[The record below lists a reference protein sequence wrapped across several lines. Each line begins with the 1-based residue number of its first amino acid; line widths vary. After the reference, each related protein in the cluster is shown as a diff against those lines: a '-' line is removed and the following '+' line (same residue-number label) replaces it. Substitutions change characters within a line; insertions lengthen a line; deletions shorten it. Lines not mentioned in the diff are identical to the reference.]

1 MEVKTNGLIQDFL
14 TINLV
19 KSYISYTGKRN
30 DPSSSGLI
38 ADNGLDHTNINPF
51 FSIYPKKRV
60 QQLLRQRQK
69 KKKSRNYS
77 YVVK

>member
-1 MEVKTNGLIQDFL
+1 M
-14 TINLV
+14 

-69 KKKSRNYS
+69 KIKKNQGTICTLLNRNDVHIS
-77 YVVK
+77 N

>member
-69 KKKSRNYS
+69 
-77 YVVK
+77 

>member
-1 MEVKTNGLIQDFL
+1 M
-14 TINLV
+14 

-38 ADNGLDHTNINPF
+38 ADNGSDHTNINPF

-69 KKKSRNYS
+69 
-77 YVVK
+77 